1 MAEIHNKAWFT
12 GLRETNDMPKPA
24 LLMTAYSVPLV
35 LELLEPLFTVHK
47 LWEAPDREALLDK
60 IGQKVVAVQS
70 YSHGKV
76 EGSLLERLPNAE
88 IVAHFGVG
96 YDPVDVATA
105 AKQGIVVTNTPDVLT
120 EEVADTA
127 LGLLLMTVR
136 ELGQAEKW
144 LRSGQ
149 WGKKGDYRLTPMTLR
164 DRRVGIV
171 GLGRIGKAIARR
183 CEAFGLQVSYFGRT
197 AQKGVAF
204 KHYSNLVEMASDVDT
219 LIIVIPGGAA
229 TKNIVNAEVL
239 EALGPRGVVV
249 NVARGSVVDET
260 ALIRALKEKKI
271 KAAGLDVFWNEPNI
285 NPELMKLDNAV
296 LLPHVGSGSI
306 YTRDAMGQLVVDNL
320 KAFLAKKPPLTPVP
334 ETPFKGWK
342 KR

>member
-1 MAEIHNKAWFT
+1 
-12 GLRETNDMPKPA
+12 MPKPT
-24 LLMTAYSVPLV
+24 LLMTAPSVPLV
-35 LELLEPLFTVHK
+35 LELLEPLFNVHK
-47 LWEAPDREALLDK
+47 LWEGDPDVLLEK
-60 IGQKVVAVQS
+60 IATKVVAVQS
-70 YSHGKV
+70 YALGKV
-76 EGSLLERLPNAE
+76 EAGLLDKLPNVE

-96 YDPVDVATA
+96 YDVVDVATA
-105 AKQGIVVTNTPDVLT
+105 AKRGIVVTNTPDVLT

-136 ELGQAEKW
+136 ELGAAEKW
-144 LRSGQ
+144 LRAGHWS
-149 WGKKGDYRLTPMTLR
+149 KKSDYRLTPMTLR

-183 CEAFGLQVSYFGRT
+183 CEAFGLPVSYFGRT
-197 AQKGVAF
+197 AQKGVSNR
-204 KHYSNLVEMASDVDT
+204 HYSNLVQMASDVDT
-219 LIIVIPGGAA
+219 LIVVIPGGAA

-239 EALGPRGVVV
+239 EALGPRGVVI
-249 NVARGSVVDET
+249 NIARGSVVDET
-260 ALIRALKEKKI
+260 ALIKALKEKKI

-285 NPELMKLDNAV
+285 NPELMKLENAV
-296 LLPHVGSGSI
+296 LLPHVGSASI

-320 KAFLAKKPPLTPVP
+320 KAYLAKKPPLTPVP